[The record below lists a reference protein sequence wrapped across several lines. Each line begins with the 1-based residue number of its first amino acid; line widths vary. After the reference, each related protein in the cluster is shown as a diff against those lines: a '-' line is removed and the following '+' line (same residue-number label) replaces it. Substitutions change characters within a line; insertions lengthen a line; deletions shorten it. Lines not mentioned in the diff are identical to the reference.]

1 MQIDLNKALAKMHIA
16 SETNK
21 GEIIPI
27 THSAH
32 RFVPCMLPT
41 LFPTCF
47 MNDDDDDGP
56 HFFPDAGPTA
66 IVTSHHAKG
75 YSFAA
80 ECAAF
85 VQVNFRDMTTFCT
98 RKLHTSNFA
107 WSFLGKENRSMA
119 HFLALE

>member
-1 MQIDLNKALAKMHIA
+1 MHIA

-80 ECAAF
+80 ECAAS
-85 VQVNFRDMTTFCT
+85 VQVNFGDMTKGNLIVPANCTQVISHGVSWAKKTEAWHTFWHWNKT
-98 RKLHTSNFA
+98 LF
-107 WSFLGKENRSMA
+107 
-119 HFLALE
+119 